1 MKFCS
6 VFLLTIEEKKDN
18 SRAEHYRKEKNAE
31 LVYKALEGTKVN
43 LKKIKI
49 FHSDRGSEF
58 NNHVIDETLIPLEYQ
73 GL

>member
-1 MKFCS
+1 MK
-6 VFLLTIEEKKDN
+6 
-18 SRAEHYRKEKNAE
+18 KNAE

-49 FHSDRGSEF
+49 FHSARGSEF
-58 NNHVIDETLIPLEYQ
+58 NNHVIDETLIPLKYQ